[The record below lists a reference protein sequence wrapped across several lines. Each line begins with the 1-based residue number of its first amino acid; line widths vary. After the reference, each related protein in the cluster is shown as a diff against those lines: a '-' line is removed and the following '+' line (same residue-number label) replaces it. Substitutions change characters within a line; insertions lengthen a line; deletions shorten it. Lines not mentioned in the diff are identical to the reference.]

1 MGTCECFNHTD
12 VVPCAGGNTTSLISS
27 CQQIADI
34 KYTSRLTWPRCSY
47 PAQVRLLEH
56 PRVDKL
62 TLLFRDQP
70 PSTPSTT
77 KNCPAG
83 PLGHCPSTKN
93 VPSFPAAVSA
103 VSKTLA
109 PPTHPNRRAR
119 YTSRQGR
126 AAPPPNRTYSQPNVR
141 PGAGAPCR
149 STVPSVWERAGRS
162 AVEDSGGFVWRLS
175 GTFRAA
181 RVSRCRGLMSCFLG
195 LHCRRMRSD
204 ARGLTRGRYVCNAPG
219 SPCCE
224 GYNALISTEPEF
236 DIGCMSG

>member
-1 MGTCECFNHTD
+1 MGFAIRSTAKPSD
-12 VVPCAGGNTTSLISS
+12 VVPCACFSGGNTTSLISS
-27 CQQIADI
+27 CRQIADI

-56 PRVDKL
+56 PRVD
-62 TLLFRDQP
+62 
-70 PSTPSTT
+70 
-77 KNCPAG
+77 
-83 PLGHCPSTKN
+83 STKN

-236 DIGCMSG
+236 DIGCMSWLIL